1 MVIGCF
7 PDLCVADV
15 PRSIDAYR
23 TLFDLDV
30 RVDHGWYA
38 ELGTADTTLIAFV
51 ERDHETVPAAARQ
64 APAGVLVTF
73 TVDDAKVRY
82 GHAIESGWPIVV
94 DLVSELGQRHF
105 MAIDPDGTIV
115 DVIEPIPLTAH
126 DRRRLVQ
133 LRRRA

>member
-30 RVDHGWYA
+30 RIDHGWYA
-38 ELGTADTTLIAFV
+38 ELGTPDTTLIAFV
-51 ERDHETVPAAARQ
+51 QRGHETVPAAARQ
-64 APAGVLVTF
+64 TPAGVLVTF
-73 TVDDAKVRY
+73 AVDDAKVRY
-82 GHAIESGWPIVV
+82 SRAIASAWPIVV

-105 MAIDPDGTIV
+105 MATDPDGTIV
-115 DVIEPIPLTAH
+115 DVIEPIPLPAA
-126 DRRRLVQ
+126 DMRRLVR
-133 LRRRA
+133 LRRR